1 MAVEEDEFD
10 LSEDDSEGK
19 KPGSKKKFL
28 WIGLGVVGV
37 LLVVGLSI
45 GLTLML
51 AGGDSTD
58 GAEGGDE
65 VTENS
70 AKGEESEKKE
80 SSGKTG
86 ETQYVPLKPPFVV
99 NFASQASSTAKFLQI
114 TMEVSTRDE
123 SVVADIEK
131 HMPVIRNNLVL
142 LLSSQDQQEISSR
155 EGKEKLRGEVLAEI
169 QRILKKRT
177 GKVGVEDIYFTSFV
191 MQ

>member
-19 KPGSKKKFL
+19 KSGSKKKFL
-28 WIGLGVVGV
+28 WIGLGVAGV
-37 LLVVGLSI
+37 LLIVGLSI

-51 AGGDSTD
+51 AGGGSADSGEGEGD
-58 GAEGGDE
+58 AAEKE
-65 VTENS
+65 
-70 AKGEESEKKE
+70 ARGEESEGKE
-80 SSGKTG
+80 SSGKPGDTR
-86 ETQYVPLKPPFVV
+86 YIPLKPPFVV
-99 NFASQASSTAKFLQI
+99 NFAAQSSSTARFLQI

-123 SVVADIEK
+123 AVVADIEK